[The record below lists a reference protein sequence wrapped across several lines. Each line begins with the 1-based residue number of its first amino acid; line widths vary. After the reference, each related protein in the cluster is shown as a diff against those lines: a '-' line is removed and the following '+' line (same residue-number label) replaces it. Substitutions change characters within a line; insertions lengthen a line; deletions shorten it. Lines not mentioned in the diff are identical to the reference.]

1 MPEGSWAAYVGAET
15 VAVSAFLHSCKKG
28 VQVMSTSDRIAIE
41 TVINVLKQR
50 FPGRVETGREMCR
63 QHANTIT
70 WLENQPPDVV
80 VFAEATQDVADVVG
94 IGAAYD
100 TPVIA
105 FGGGTSLEGQVNA
118 PQGGISLDLARM
130 TKVVE
135 VHAEDLDATVEAG
148 VTRVQLNQYLRDTG
162 LFFPVDPGAES
173 ATLGGMAATR
183 ASGTNAVRYGTMR
196 ENVVS
201 VTAVLA
207 DGSIVKTGGR
217 ARKSAA
223 GYDLT
228 RLLVGSEGTLGII
241 TELTVRLHGQ
251 PETMIGAVCLFPTI
265 AAAATVTMQAMQL
278 GGLGLARI
286 ELLDALQIEAVNTYS
301 KLELEPAPTLFVE
314 FHGTA
319 AGLAAQVEMF
329 REIAMDNGAR
339 SFEMATHEDERRRL
353 WKARHDA
360 YWATKAAWP
369 GRQTLATDV
378 CVPISRLA
386 ECIAQTEEDIARLGL
401 LSPIVGHVG
410 DGNFHATPVID
421 PDNAVERQALEEF
434 LERLAARAIAMEG
447 TCTGE
452 HGIGQGKMRYLE
464 KEFGEG
470 GVSMMRAM
478 KTALDPKG
486 ILNPG
491 KLFG

>member
-1 MPEGSWAAYVGAET
+1 MNKLDRTAA
-15 VAVSAFLHSCKKG
+15 
-28 VQVMSTSDRIAIE
+28 D
-41 TVINVLKQR
+41 TVISVLKQR
-50 FPGRVETGREMCR
+50 FPGRVETGGEICK
-63 QHANTIT
+63 QHANTVT

-94 IGAAYD
+94 IAAAYD

-118 PQGGISLDLARM
+118 PCGGISLDLSRM
-130 TKVVE
+130 TAILA
-135 VHAEDLDATVEAG
+135 VHADDLDATVEAG
-148 VTRVQLNQYLRDTG
+148 VTRVQLNQHLRDTG

-196 ENVVS
+196 DNVVS

-207 DGSIVKTGGR
+207 DGSIVKTGSR

-241 TELTVRLHGQ
+241 TELTVRLYGQ
-251 PETMIGAVCLFPTI
+251 PETTVAAVCAFSTV
-265 AAAATVTMQAMQL
+265 AAAATTTMQAMQL

-286 ELLDALQIEAVNTYS
+286 ELLDRLQIEAVNSYS
-301 KLELEPAPTLFVE
+301 KLSLDPVPTLFIE

-319 AGLAAQVEMF
+319 GGLGSQVEMF
-329 REIAMDNGAR
+329 REIANQNGVR
-339 SFEMATHEDERRRL
+339 TFEMATDEDARRQL
-353 WKARHDA
+353 WKARHNA

-386 ECIAQTEEDIARLGL
+386 ECIAETEADIARLGL
-401 LSPIVGHVG
+401 ISPIVGHVG

-421 PDNAVERQALEEF
+421 PNNPHERRALEEF
-434 LERLAARAIAMEG
+434 LGRLADRAISMEG

-452 HGIGQGKMRYLE
+452 HGIGQGKMRYLA
-464 KEFGEG
+464 KEFGDV
-470 GVSMMRAM
+470 GVAMMRAT
-478 KTALDPKG
+478 KAALDPKG

>member
-1 MPEGSWAAYVGAET
+1 
-15 VAVSAFLHSCKKG
+15 
-28 VQVMSTSDRIAIE
+28 MSVE
-41 TVINVLKQR
+41 TVIKILKQR
-50 FPGRVETGREMCR
+50 FPDRVETGAEMRR
-63 QHANTIT
+63 QHANTVT
-70 WLENQPPDVV
+70 WLANQPPDAV
-80 VFAEATQDVADVVG
+80 VFAQSTNDVAEVVRVASDHG
-94 IGAAYD
+94 VPI
-100 TPVIA
+100 IA

-118 PQGGISLDLARM
+118 PCGGISLDMSRM
-130 TKVVE
+130 TRIID
-135 VHAEDLDATVEAG
+135 VHADDLDATVEAG

-196 ENVVS
+196 DNVVS
-201 VTAVLA
+201 LKAVLA
-207 DGSIVKTGGR
+207 DGRVVTTGGR

-228 RLLVGSEGTLGII
+228 RLLIGSEGTLGLI
-241 TELTVRLHGQ
+241 TELTVRLYGI
-251 PETMIGAVCLFPTI
+251 PETTI
-265 AAAATVTMQAMQL
+265 AAVTAFPTVAAAAYTTIQAMQL

-286 ELLDALQIEAVNTYS
+286 ELLDPLQIEAVKTYS
-301 KLELEPAPTLFVE
+301 KLALPCRPTLFVE
-314 FHGTA
+314 FHGTE
-319 AGLAAQVEMF
+319 AGLAPQVEQF
-329 REIAMDNGAR
+329 REIAHGNGALGFAAAA
-339 SFEMATHEDERRRL
+339 SEDDRRRL

-386 ECIAQTEEDIARLGL
+386 ACIEETEADIKRLGL
-401 LSPIVGHVG
+401 ISPIVGHVG

-421 PDNAVERQALEEF
+421 PDNASERAALEEF

-452 HGIGQGKMRYLE
+452 HGIGQGKIRYLE
-464 KEFGEG
+464 KEFGAG
-470 GVSMMRAM
+470 GLEMMRAI
-478 KTALDPKG
+478 KSVLDPKG
-486 ILNPG
+486 VLNPG
-491 KLFG
+491 KLFA

>member
-1 MPEGSWAAYVGAET
+1 MSKQERA
-15 VAVSAFLHSCKKG
+15 SA
-28 VQVMSTSDRIAIE
+28 D
-41 TVINVLKQR
+41 TVISVLKQR
-50 FPGRVETGREMCR
+50 FPARVETGGEMRR
-63 QHANTIT
+63 QHANTVT
-70 WLENQPPDVV
+70 WLDNQPPDVV

-94 IGAAYD
+94 IAAAYEM
-100 TPVIA
+100 PVIA

-118 PQGGISLDLARM
+118 PHGGISLDLSRM
-130 TKVVE
+130 TRIVA
-135 VHAEDLDATVEAG
+135 VHADDLDATVEAG
-148 VTRVQLNQYLRDTG
+148 VTRVQLNQHLRDTG

-241 TELTVRLHGQ
+241 TELTVRLYGQ
-251 PETMIGAVCLFPTI
+251 PEKTVAAVCAFASV

-278 GGLGLARI
+278 GGLALARI
-286 ELLDALQIEAVNTYS
+286 ELLDSLQIKAVNAYS
-301 KLELEPAPTLFVE
+301 KLRLEPAPTLFVE
-314 FHGTA
+314 FHGSA
-319 AGLAAQVEMF
+319 EGLGPQVDMF
-329 REIAMDNGAR
+329 RDIAIENGAR
-339 SFEMATHEDERRRL
+339 SFEMASDEDERRRL

-386 ECIAQTEEDIARLGL
+386 ECIAQTEADIARLGL
-401 LSPIVGHVG
+401 VSPIVGHVG

-421 PDNAVERQALEEF
+421 PDNAGERAAMEEF
-434 LERLAARAIAMEG
+434 LGRLAARAIAMEG

-452 HGIGQGKMRYLE
+452 HGIGQGKMVYLE
-464 KEFGEG
+464 KEFGKN
-470 GVSMMRAM
+470 GVAMMRAV
-478 KTALDPKG
+478 KSALDPKG

-491 KLFG
+491 KLLGR

>member
-1 MPEGSWAAYVGAET
+1 MAGTAMKETPEGMT
-15 VAVSAFLHSCKKG
+15 RK
-28 VQVMSTSDRIAIE
+28 

-50 FPGRVETGREMCR
+50 FPDRVETGGEIRR
-63 QHANTIT
+63 QHANTVT
-70 WLENQPPDVV
+70 WLANEPPDVV
-80 VFAEATQDVADVVG
+80 VFAATTDDVAEVVRVSN
-94 IGAAYD
+94 AYD
-100 TPVIA
+100 VPVIA

-118 PQGGISLDLARM
+118 PHGGISLDMSRM
-130 TKVVE
+130 TRIITVNE
-135 VHAEDLDATVEAG
+135 GDLDATVEAG

-162 LFFPVDPGAES
+162 LFFPVDPGAET

-196 ENVVS
+196 DNVVS
-201 VTAVLA
+201 LTAVLA
-207 DGSIVKTGGR
+207 DGNIVKTGGR

-228 RLLVGSEGTLGII
+228 RLLIGSEGTLGLI
-241 TELTVRLHGQ
+241 TELTVRLYGI
-251 PETMIGAVCLFPTI
+251 PETTI
-265 AAAATVTMQAMQL
+265 AAVAAFPSVASAAHTTMQAMQL
-278 GGLGLARI
+278 GGLSLARI
-286 ELLDALQIEAVNTYS
+286 ELLDALQIKAVNAYS
-301 KLELEPAPTLFVE
+301 KLGLPCKPTLFVE

-319 AGLAAQVEMF
+319 AGLAEQVKLFEQ
-329 REIAMDNGAR
+329 IALENGGIG
-339 SFEMATHEDERRRL
+339 FETAADEDARRRL

-386 ECIAQTEEDIARLGL
+386 ECIAETEADIARLGL
-401 LSPIVGHVG
+401 ISPIVGHVG

-421 PDNAVERQALEEF
+421 PQDAGERRRLEEF
-434 LERLAARAIAMEG
+434 LERLAARAIMMEG

-464 KEFGEG
+464 KEFGPAG
-470 GVSMMRAM
+470 LAMMRAV

-486 ILNPG
+486 LLNPG
-491 KLFG
+491 KLIG

>member
-1 MPEGSWAAYVGAET
+1 MSKQERA
-15 VAVSAFLHSCKKG
+15 SA
-28 VQVMSTSDRIAIE
+28 D
-41 TVINVLKQR
+41 TVISVLKQR
-50 FPGRVETGREMCR
+50 FPARVETGGEMRR
-63 QHANTIT
+63 QHANTVT
-70 WLENQPPDVV
+70 WLDNQPPDVV

-94 IGAAYD
+94 IAAAYEM
-100 TPVIA
+100 PVIA

-118 PQGGISLDLARM
+118 PHGGISLDLSRM
-130 TKVVE
+130 TRIVA
-135 VHAEDLDATVEAG
+135 VHADDLDATVEAG
-148 VTRVQLNQYLRDTG
+148 VTRVQLNQHLRDTG

-241 TELTVRLHGQ
+241 TELTVRLYGQ
-251 PETMIGAVCLFPTI
+251 PEKTAAAVCAFASV

-278 GGLGLARI
+278 GGLALARI
-286 ELLDALQIEAVNTYS
+286 ELLDSLQIKAVNAYS
-301 KLELEPAPTLFVE
+301 KLRLEPAPTLFVE
-314 FHGTA
+314 FHGSA
-319 AGLAAQVEMF
+319 EGLGPQVDMF
-329 REIAMDNGAR
+329 RDIAIENGAR
-339 SFEMATHEDERRRL
+339 SFEMASDEDERRRL

-386 ECIAQTEEDIARLGL
+386 ECIAQTEADIARLGL
-401 LSPIVGHVG
+401 VSPIVGHVG

-421 PDNAVERQALEEF
+421 PDNAGERAAMEEF
-434 LERLAARAIAMEG
+434 LGRLAARAIAMEG

-452 HGIGQGKMRYLE
+452 HGIGQGKMVYLE
-464 KEFGEG
+464 KEFGKN
-470 GVSMMRAM
+470 GVAMMRAV
-478 KTALDPKG
+478 KSALDPKG

-491 KLFG
+491 KLLGR

>member
-1 MPEGSWAAYVGAET
+1 MAR
-15 VAVSAFLHSCKKG
+15 
-28 VQVMSTSDRIAIE
+28 D

-50 FPGRVETGREMCR
+50 FPDRVETGAEMRR
-63 QHANTIT
+63 QHANTVT
-70 WLENQPPDVV
+70 WLANEPPDVV
-80 VFAEATQDVADVVG
+80 VFAETTDDVAEVVG
-94 IGAAYD
+94 IAHAHD
-100 TPVIA
+100 VPVIA

-118 PQGGISLDLARM
+118 PHGGISLDLSRM
-130 TKVVE
+130 TRIVA
-135 VHAEDLDATVEAG
+135 VHDGDLDATVEAG

-162 LFFPVDPGAES
+162 LFFPVDPGAET
-173 ATLGGMAATR
+173 ATFGGMAATR

-201 VTAVLA
+201 LTAVLA

-228 RLLVGSEGTLGII
+228 RLLIGSEGTLGLI
-241 TELTVRLHGQ
+241 TELTVRLYGI
-251 PETMIGAVCLFPTI
+251 PETTI
-265 AAAATVTMQAMQL
+265 AAVAAFPSVAAAAQTTIQAMQL

-286 ELLDALQIEAVNTYS
+286 ELLDALQISAVNTHS
-301 KLELEPAPTLFVE
+301 KLDLPCKPTLFVE

-319 AGLAAQVEMF
+319 PGLESQVPQFKELAS
-329 REIAMDNGAR
+329 ENGAL
-339 SFEMATHEDERRRL
+339 SFETAADEDARRRL

-386 ECIAQTEEDIARLGL
+386 ECIAETEADIARLGL
-401 LSPIVGHVG
+401 ISPIVGHVG

-421 PDNAVERQALEEF
+421 PEDAGERKRLEEF

-464 KEFGEG
+464 KEFGAG
-470 GVSMMRAM
+470 GLAMMRAV
-478 KTALDPKG
+478 KQALDPKG

>member
-1 MPEGSWAAYVGAET
+1 MSRFERTSAAT
-15 VAVSAFLHSCKKG
+15 VADIL
-28 VQVMSTSDRIAIE
+28 R
-41 TVINVLKQR
+41 QR
-50 FPGRVETGREMCR
+50 FPGRVETGGEIRR
-63 QHANTIT
+63 QHANTVT
-70 WLENQPPDVV
+70 WLANQPPDVV
-80 VFAEATQDVADVVG
+80 VFAEATQDVADVVA
-94 IGAAYD
+94 IAAEHNV
-100 TPVIA
+100 PVVA

-118 PQGGISLDLARM
+118 PQGGISLDMSRM
-130 TKVVE
+130 TRIVA
-135 VHAEDLDATVEAG
+135 VHADDLDATVEAG

-162 LFFPVDPGAES
+162 LFFPVDPGAET

-196 ENVVS
+196 DNVVS
-201 VTAVLA
+201 VRAVLA
-207 DGSIVKTGGR
+207 DGSIVITGGR

-241 TELTVRLHGQ
+241 TELTVRLYGQ
-251 PETMIGAVCLFPTI
+251 PEATVAAVCAFPTV
-265 AAAATVTMQAMQL
+265 AAAAETTMQAMQL

-286 ELLDALQIEAVNTYS
+286 ELLDSLQIEAVNAYS
-301 KLELEPAPTLFVE
+301 KLELVPTPTLFVE
-314 FHGTA
+314 FHGSA
-319 AGLAAQVEMF
+319 AGLHPQVEMF
-329 REIAMDNGAR
+329 QEIASENGACA
-339 SFEMATHEDERRRL
+339 FEMAADEGDRRRL

-360 YWATKAAWP
+360 YWATRAAWP

-386 ECIAQTEEDIARLGL
+386 ECISQTQEDIARLGL
-401 LSPIVGHVG
+401 ISPIVGHVG
-410 DGNFHATPVID
+410 DGNFHATPVVD
-421 PDNAVERQALEEF
+421 PENAAERAALEEF

-464 KEFGEG
+464 KEFGVG
-470 GVSMMRAM
+470 GVAMMRAM
-478 KTALDPKG
+478 KAALDPNG
-486 ILNPG
+486 LLNPG

>member
-1 MPEGSWAAYVGAET
+1 MTEG
-15 VAVSAFLHSCKKG
+15 VSA
-28 VQVMSTSDRIAIE
+28 E

-50 FPGRVETGREMCR
+50 FPGRVETGNEIRK
-63 QHANTIT
+63 QHANTVT
-70 WLENQPPDVV
+70 WINNQPPDVV

-94 IGAAYD
+94 IASAFD

-118 PQGGISLDLARM
+118 PHGGISLDLSRM
-130 TKVVE
+130 TQIRA
-135 VHAEDLDATVEAG
+135 VHADDLDATVEAG

-207 DGSIVKTGGR
+207 DGSIVKTGAR

-241 TELTVRLHGQ
+241 TELTVRLYGQ
-251 PETMIGAVCLFPTI
+251 PEATIAAVCAFSSV
-265 AAAATVTMQAMQL
+265 AAAATTTMQAMQL

-286 ELLDALQIEAVNTYS
+286 ELLDRLQIEVVNTYS
-301 KLELEPAPTLFVE
+301 KLDLEPAPTLFVE
-314 FHGTA
+314 FHGAA
-319 AGLAAQVEMF
+319 AGLDSQVEMF
-329 REIAMDNGAR
+329 RALASDNGAR
-339 SFEMATHEDERRRL
+339 TFEVASDEDARRRL

-386 ECIAQTEEDIARLGL
+386 ECIAETEDDIARLGL
-401 LSPIVGHVG
+401 VSPIVGHVG
-410 DGNFHATPVID
+410 DGNFHATPVFD
-421 PDNAVERQALEEF
+421 PGIAEERNAVEEF
-434 LERLAARAIAMEG
+434 LGRLATRAIAMEG

-464 KEFGEG
+464 KEFGDI
-470 GVSMMRAM
+470 GVSVMKAM
-478 KTALDPKG
+478 KNALDPKG

-491 KLFG
+491 KLFAEG